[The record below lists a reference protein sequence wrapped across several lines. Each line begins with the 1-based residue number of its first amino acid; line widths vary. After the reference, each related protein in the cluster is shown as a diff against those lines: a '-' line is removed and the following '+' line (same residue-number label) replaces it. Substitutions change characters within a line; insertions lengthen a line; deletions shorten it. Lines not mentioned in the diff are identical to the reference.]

1 MKYMAYYFNEVLQV
15 ALDSSQKL
23 NYIYLKVLPNKWGFK
38 KQMRDL
44 EAKYDLTDGLSPSKK

>member
-1 MKYMAYYFNEVLQV
+1 MAYYFNEVLQV